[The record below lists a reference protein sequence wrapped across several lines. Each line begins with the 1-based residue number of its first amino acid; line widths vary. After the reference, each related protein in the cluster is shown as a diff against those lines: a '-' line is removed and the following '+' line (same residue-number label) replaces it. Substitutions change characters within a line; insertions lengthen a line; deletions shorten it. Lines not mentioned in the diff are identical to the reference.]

1 MVVGDFGHRLTVLNM
16 DSPLNPKIIETDFGP
31 AFLCTPPNAV
41 FDQGCVNATLLQ
53 RRLLSIDLSGSEP
66 GKQSDLPFDYFRF
79 IRTEGYWSP
88 MDLANNH
95 IFLFFKNSK
104 LLFNSAENTTDLG
117 IPLPSDPAAFAN
129 ARNISLAVSNED
141 IVVID
146 CYQMPSPE
154 VETHSFQ
161 VYDRKSMTW
170 HAANLNAGPSVRG
183 FGPWIATASFVRKRP
198 NGVAIYQADLK
209 KEPESPG
216 AASRKRILNPGARE
230 RDQVSLDSRFQQV
243 PFQLTG
249 DLQLYNARTRQS
261 LTIST
266 GQGDSEILLVDSDT
280 VYYRVNDT
288 LYRALIRNG
297 RPEPV
302 KKILTDDSVQ
312 LAHWAFLGPR

>member
-1 MVVGDFGHRLTVLNM
+1 M
-16 DSPLNPKIIETDFGP
+16 SPLDGIELF
-31 AFLCTPPNAV
+31 
-41 FDQGCVNATLLQ
+41 NAT
-53 RRLLSIDLSGSEP
+53 D
-66 GKQSDLPFDYFRF
+66 
-79 IRTEGYWSP
+79 
-88 MDLANNH
+88 
-95 IFLFFKNSK
+95 
-104 LLFNSAENTTDLG
+104 NTTDLG
-117 IPLPSDPAAFAN
+117 IPLPSDSAAFAN

-146 CYQMPSPE
+146 CYQMPSPD

-183 FGPWIATASFVRKRP
+183 FGPWIASASFVRKRP

-216 AASRKRILNPGARE
+216 AASRKRILNPGDRE

-261 LTIST
+261 LAIST
-266 GQGDSEILLVDSDT
+266 GQGDSEILLVDGDT

-288 LYRALIRNG
+288 LYRTLIRNG
-297 RPEPV
+297 PPEPV
-302 KKILTDDSVQ
+302 KILTDESVQ